1 MFQYDRPHNPSAIE
15 LTTEKG
21 SPHRPILIRPEMFER
36 DHPSRCEHARDPKP
50 PLPYSRFGQRA
61 VDTRETSTKG

>member
-1 MFQYDRPHNPSAIE
+1 MFQYDRPQNPSAIE

-36 DHPSRCEHARDPKP
+36 DHPDVSMHVIQNFHP
-50 PLPYSRFGQRA
+50 PILVSVNEQ
-61 VDTRETSTKG
+61 